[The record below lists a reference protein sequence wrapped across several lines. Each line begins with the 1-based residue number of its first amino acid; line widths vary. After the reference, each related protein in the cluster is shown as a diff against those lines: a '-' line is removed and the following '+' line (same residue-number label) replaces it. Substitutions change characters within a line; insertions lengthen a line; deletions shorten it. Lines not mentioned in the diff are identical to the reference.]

1 MACVGL
7 LLTLVQLGYDYD
19 KLTSSNRMPAEKL
32 EIMLKPIG
40 FFDQNP
46 ALDVPG
52 LKDTKSTLAFNEA
65 HDNETQGAP
74 GGTRSC
80 CS

>member
-1 MACVGL
+1 
-7 LLTLVQLGYDYD
+7 
-19 KLTSSNRMPAEKL
+19 MPAEKL

-52 LKDTKSTLAFNEA
+52 LKDPKSTLAFDEA
-65 HDNETQGAP
+65 HDSETQGAP
-74 GGTRSC
+74 GGTGSC